1 MKIRIATRKSPLA
14 LSQTRWVKKEL
25 ERHHPG
31 IEVEELHIV
40 TKGDRIQ
47 DRPLSQVG
55 GKGLFVTEIEEAL
68 SRGEA
73 DLAVHSMKDVPAEL
87 AEGLFIA
94 CVPVREDARDVLVT
108 KDGASLDDLEAFCK
122 VGTSSLRRKAQLSAR
137 RNDIICEPVRGN
149 VDTRLRK
156 AQQGDYDAIVLAAA
170 GVRRLGLEAA
180 ITEYLSFEV
189 MLPAPGQGAYGLRF
203 PANGDAPSGAYVAIQ
218 FLHPQLNGL
227 PAWGAA
233 DQGTTFIWEF
243 DIRQQMGYY
252 VTFWWSRAD
261 GMIDLGTN
269 AGSPYYGGHPY
280 PDTGPGGTSATGHY
294 WEVAHSGL
302 DVTGT
307 RSGSPLAVVKGR
319 RYVQALRVVK
329 NANGT
334 KTMTFYID
342 LPSTAESNII
352 TTTTVAGYGDNMASA
367 THAVTFGDSPWYAA
381 YQHERMAGTLRRVKI
396 FNRAL
401 SAADMLTEASDF
413 SAVKTVSGSGS
424 IWWGKNGFNST
435 DDLQCSYG
443 TGRTFSWANTANK
456 ATLETL

>member
-40 TKGDRIQ
+40 TTGDRIQ

-156 AQQGDYDAIVLAAA
+156 LDEGQYRAIVLALA
-170 GVRRLGLEAA
+170 GLRRLSLTHHQHRVLSVEECVPAVGQGALGLEARRGDERILALLAPLEHEDTRVTVEAERAFLRKLEGGCQLPIAAHAQLSHNRTRLRIDALVGSPDGQELISTGSDRA
-180 ITEYLSFEV
+180 IGELSLAERVRVASEV
-189 MLPAPGQGAYGLRF
+189 GLEIAEHML
-203 PANGDAPSGAYVAIQ
+203 DK
-218 FLHPQLNGL
+218 
-227 PAWGAA
+227 GAA
-233 DQGTTFIWEF
+233 RLIEAA
-243 DIRQQMGYY
+243 
-252 VTFWWSRAD
+252 RAQ
-261 GMIDLGTN
+261 
-269 AGSPYYGGHPY
+269 S
-280 PDTGPGGTSATGHY
+280 TG
-294 WEVAHSGL
+294 W
-302 DVTGT
+302 
-307 RSGSPLAVVKGR
+307 K
-319 RYVQALRVVK
+319 
-329 NANGT
+329 
-334 KTMTFYID
+334 
-342 LPSTAESNII
+342 
-352 TTTTVAGYGDNMASA
+352 
-367 THAVTFGDSPWYAA
+367 
-381 YQHERMAGTLRRVKI
+381 
-396 FNRAL
+396 
-401 SAADMLTEASDF
+401 
-413 SAVKTVSGSGS
+413 
-424 IWWGKNGFNST
+424 
-435 DDLQCSYG
+435 
-443 TGRTFSWANTANK
+443 
-456 ATLETL
+456 